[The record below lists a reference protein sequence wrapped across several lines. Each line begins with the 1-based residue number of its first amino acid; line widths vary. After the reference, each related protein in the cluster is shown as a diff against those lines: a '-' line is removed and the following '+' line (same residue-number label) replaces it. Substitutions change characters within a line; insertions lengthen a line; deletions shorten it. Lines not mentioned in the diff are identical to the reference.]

1 MMRYLNWDRMGPLS
15 GVIFAVLFPISVS
28 LGGGSNPDPAEP
40 AADIARQLAN
50 NQSEVE
56 IGVYAGLLATFFL
69 FWFLA
74 YLYRQLRQAEG
85 EGGWLASAAYG
96 GGLVAGAMLL
106 VLSSIELAG
115 VAVSDYG
122 SDPSVAKTLVALQW
136 NYIIVLA
143 PPLAA
148 LVGGTTV
155 IAFRFGALPQWLGW
169 VGVPFTLLL
178 LLPMVAWAGVFLSPL
193 WVLVVSI
200 TLFIRPTRVVA
211 NAE

>member
-1 MMRYLNWDRMGPLS
+1 MRILNWDRIGPLS
-15 GVIFAVLFPISVS
+15 GIIFAVLFPVSVS
-28 LGGGSNPDPAEP
+28 LGGGENPDPAEP
-40 AADIARQLAN
+40 AADIARKLADN
-50 NQSEVE
+50 RSEVE
-56 IGVYAGLLATFFL
+56 IGVYAGLLGTFFL

-74 YLYRQLRQAEG
+74 YLYRHLRQAEG
-85 EGGWLASAAYG
+85 EGGWLAWATYG

-106 VLSSIELAG
+106 GYISIHLAG
-115 VAVSDYG
+115 TVLSDYG
-122 SDPSVAKTLVALQW
+122 SDAQVAKTLAVLQY

-169 VGVPFTLLL
+169 VGVPLTVLLL
-178 LLPMVAWAGVFLSPL
+178 VPMVALGVYLSPL

-200 TLFIRPTRVVA
+200 TLFISADARGR
-211 NAE
+211 

>member
-1 MMRYLNWDRMGPLS
+1 MRYLNWDRIGPLS
-15 GVIFAVLFPISVS
+15 GIIFAVLFPISIS
-28 LGGGSNPDPAEP
+28 LGGGANPDPEDP
-40 AADIARQLAN
+40 AADIARHFTDK
-50 NQSEVE
+50 QSEVE

-74 YLYRQLRQAEG
+74 YLYSHLRQAEG

-96 GGLVAGAMLL
+96 GGLVAGALLL
-106 VLSSIELAG
+106 VLGSIQLAG
-115 VAVSDYG
+115 TVLSDYG
-122 SDPSVAKTLVALQW
+122 SDPGVAKTLAALQW
-136 NYIIVLA
+136 DYIIVLA

-155 IAFRFGALPQWLGW
+155 IALRFGALPQWLGW

-178 LLPMVAWAGVFLSPL
+178 VVPMVAWMGVFLSPL

-200 TLFIRPTRVVA
+200 TLFISADARVR
-211 NAE
+211 